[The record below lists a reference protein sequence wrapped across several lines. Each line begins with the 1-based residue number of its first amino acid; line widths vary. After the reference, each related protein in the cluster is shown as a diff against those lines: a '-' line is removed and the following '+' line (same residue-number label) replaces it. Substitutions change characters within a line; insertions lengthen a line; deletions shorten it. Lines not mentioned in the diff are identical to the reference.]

1 MSAGM
6 TMLWSDRNLR
16 SRRRTV
22 SPSDCKSILRRAAG
36 DKARRGVY
44 EPAASVQRRTPIM
57 AEILFIKT
65 SSLGDV
71 VHHMPAMT
79 DARRHLPDAR
89 LTWVVEEAYAPLARL
104 HGAVDEVIPVA
115 ARRWRASLR
124 QPAAW
129 RDILREIG
137 RFRRAVR
144 ERPYDAIIDSQGL
157 MRSALIARQA
167 RGRRHGY
174 DMASIREPPAS
185 LFYDVRH
192 RVEWGAHAIFRNRA
206 LCGVAL
212 GYAPKPPI
220 DFGLDR
226 RKIARPGPAENYA
239 VLLHATARP
248 TKEWVEAHWVAVAR
262 GVLDRGL
269 DVVLPWGT
277 ETERARSEA
286 IAAALDCGTG
296 ASQDRVRV
304 LDRRPLDEVAA
315 VIAGAAVV
323 IGVDTGLIHVAAA
336 LGVPL
341 VAIFVGSDPG
351 LTGPMGA
358 GPIAVLGGAPGKGS
372 PPVPDSAE
380 TLRAL
385 DRLRAAP

>member
-1 MSAGM
+1 
-6 TMLWSDRNLR
+6 
-16 SRRRTV
+16 
-22 SPSDCKSILRRAAG
+22 
-36 DKARRGVY
+36 
-44 EPAASVQRRTPIM
+44 M

-71 VHHMPAMT
+71 VHHMPAVT
-79 DARRHLPDAR
+79 DARRHLPGAR
-89 LTWVVEEAYAPLARL
+89 LSWVVEEAYAPLARL
-104 HGAVDEVIPVA
+104 HGCVDEVIPVA
-115 ARRWRASLR
+115 ARRWRAKMR

-129 RDILREIG
+129 RETLRDIG
-137 RFRRAVR
+137 RFRRAIR

-157 MRSALIARQA
+157 MRTALITRQA
-167 RGRRHGY
+167 HGRRHGY
-174 DMASIREPPAS
+174 DMASIREPAAS

-206 LCGVAL
+206 LCGLAL

-220 DFGLDR
+220 EFGLDR
-226 RKIARPGPAENYA
+226 AKIARPRPRQAGPYA

-277 ETERARSEA
+277 EAERARSEA
-286 IAAALDCGTG
+286 IAAALQGGTG
-296 ASQDRVRV
+296 GGQDRVRIP
-304 LDRRPLDEVAA
+304 DRRPLDEVAA

-323 IGVDTGLIHVAAA
+323 VGVDTGLVHVAAA

-341 VAIFVGSDPG
+341 VAIFVGSEPG
-351 LTGPMGA
+351 LTGPIGS
-358 GPIAVLGGAPGKGS
+358 GPIAILGGAPGKGG
-372 PPVPDSAE
+372 PAMPDPAE
-380 TLRAL
+380 VLAAL
-385 DRLRAAP
+385 DPLRSAP

>member
-1 MSAGM
+1 
-6 TMLWSDRNLR
+6 
-16 SRRRTV
+16 
-22 SPSDCKSILRRAAG
+22 
-36 DKARRGVY
+36 
-44 EPAASVQRRTPIM
+44 M

-71 VHHMPAMT
+71 VHHMPAVT
-79 DARRHLPDAR
+79 DARRQLPGAR
-89 LTWVVEEAYAPLARL
+89 LSWVVEEAYAPLARL

-115 ARRWRASLR
+115 ARRWRVKLR
-124 QPAAW
+124 QPTAW
-129 RDILREIG
+129 RDTFREIG
-137 RFRRAVR
+137 RFRRAIR

-157 MRSALIARQA
+157 LRTALMTRQA

-174 DMASIREPPAS
+174 DMASIREPVAP

-206 LCGVAL
+206 LCGLAL
-212 GYAPKPPI
+212 GYSPKPPI

-226 RKIARPGPAENYA
+226 TKIARARPARPYA

-248 TKEWVEAHWVAVAR
+248 TKEWAEAHWVAAAR

-277 ETERARSEA
+277 EAERDRSEA
-286 IAAALDCGTG
+286 IAAALECGAG
-296 ASQDRVRV
+296 RDRDRIRV
-304 LDRRPLDEVAA
+304 PDLRPLDEVAA

-323 IGVDTGLIHVAAA
+323 VGVDTGLVHVAAA

-341 VAIFVGSDPG
+341 AAIFMGSEPG

-358 GPIAVLGGAPGKGS
+358 GPIAILGSSPGKGAA
-372 PPVPDSAE
+372 PDPADV
-380 TLRAL
+380 LGAL
-385 DRLRAAP
+385 DRLGSAP